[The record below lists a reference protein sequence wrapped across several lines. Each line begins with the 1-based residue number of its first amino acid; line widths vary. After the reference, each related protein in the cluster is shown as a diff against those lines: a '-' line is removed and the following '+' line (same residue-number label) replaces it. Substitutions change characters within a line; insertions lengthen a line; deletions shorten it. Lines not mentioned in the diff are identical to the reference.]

1 MNPANYV
8 NIYASA
14 REEKNYGPSFKRTN
28 YVNIYV
34 STPEKKNYRPSFRR
48 TNLSI
53 SCQPTQLFS
62 YFFLLRKQFIIDT

>member
-14 REEKNYGPSFKRTN
+14 REEKNYGPSFRRTN

-34 STPEKKNYRPSFRR
+34 SAREKK
-48 TNLSI
+48 
-53 SCQPTQLFS
+53 
-62 YFFLLRKQFIIDT
+62 IIDLHSGEQI